1 MESEN
6 YDVVIIGGGI
16 SGCALLY
23 LLSRYSDLRDLC
35 LLEKYPE
42 LASVNSHGRNN
53 SQTLHAG
60 DIETNYTLDK
70 AIAVKRGAR
79 MVERYTET
87 LHNRDEIIFRYPKMV
102 IGVGKQEIGF
112 LEQRFEEFAPHFPD
126 VRLLRESDIANIE
139 PRVMAGRQEPVAALG
154 VLDNYSA
161 VNFQMLSQSFVE
173 KAHANHDKHIE
184 VRTGTKVQRIDP
196 QSEGF
201 DIHTR
206 NGLIHA
212 RFVVVCAGGHSLL
225 FAQQMGH
232 GLQYSCLPI
241 AGSFYYTPAIL
252 NGKVYT
258 VQNDKLPFAAIHGD
272 PDLLAEGKTRFG
284 PTALA
289 LPMLERY
296 HYRTVFDFLRV
307 LRLDRDVLRVLMDLM
322 RVPEIR
328 NYILKNFLFEI
339 PGIRRRLFLRDA
351 RKIVPTLQLR
361 DLRFARRTGGIR
373 PVMIDKIHHRL
384 HLGEAK
390 IDTGV
395 GIVFNMTP
403 SPGATS
409 CLQNGEKDLYIIRDY
424 LGCRVDEDRLRA
436 DLYD

>member
-1 MESEN
+1 MESTE

-23 LLSRYSDLRDLC
+23 LLSRYSDLKSLC
-35 LLEKYPE
+35 LVEKYPR

-60 DIETNYTLDK
+60 DIETNYTLEK
-70 AIAVKRGAR
+70 AVSVKQGAR
-79 MVERYTET
+79 MVERYSES
-87 LHNRDEIIFRYPKMV
+87 LSNRAEVIFRYPKMV
-102 IGVGKQEIGF
+102 MGVGADEIGF
-112 LEQRFEEFAPHFPD
+112 LEQRFEEFSPHFPHMQ
-126 VRLLRESDIANIE
+126 LFRETDIARIE
-139 PRVMAGRQEPVAALG
+139 PAVMDGRSEAVAALA
-154 VLDNYSA
+154 VTNDYSA
-161 VNFQMLSQSFVE
+161 VNFQRLSESFVE
-173 KAHANHDKHIE
+173 KAGQARGRRID
-184 VRTGTKVQRIDP
+184 VRTATRVRGIEPLDD
-196 QSEGF
+196 GF
-201 DIHTR
+201 DILAGETTLR
-206 NGLIHA
+206 A

-225 FAQQMGH
+225 FAQQLGH
-232 GLQYSCLPI
+232 GLHYSCLPI

-296 HYRTVFDFLRV
+296 HYRTILDFLRV
-307 LRLDRDVLRVLMDLM
+307 ARPDRDVLRVLWDLM
-322 RVPEIR
+322 KVPEIR

-351 RKIVPTLQLR
+351 RKIVPRLQLR

-390 IDTGV
+390 IDTGL

-424 LGCRVDEDRLRA
+424 LGCEVDEARLRA
-436 DLYD
+436 ELYD

>member
-1 MESEN
+1 MESTE

-23 LLSRYSDLRDLC
+23 LLSRYSDLKNLC
-35 LLEKYPE
+35 LVEKYPG

-60 DIETNYTLDK
+60 DIETNYTLEK
-70 AIAVKRGAR
+70 AVSVKQGAR
-79 MVERYTET
+79 MVERYTES
-87 LHNRDEIIFRYPKMV
+87 LANRAEVIFRYPKMV
-102 IGVGKQEIGF
+102 MGVGADEIGF
-112 LEQRFEEFAPHFPD
+112 LEQRFEEFSPCFPHMQLF
-126 VRLLRESDIANIE
+126 RETDIARIE
-139 PRVMAGRQEPVAALG
+139 PAIMDGRSEAVAALA
-154 VLDNYSA
+154 VTDDYSA
-161 VNFQMLSQSFVE
+161 VNFQLLSESFVE
-173 KAHANHDKHIE
+173 KAGQARGKRID
-184 VRTGTKVQRIDP
+184 VRTATRVRGIEPLD
-196 QSEGF
+196 EGF
-201 DIHTR
+201 DVLTGETALR
-206 NGLIHA
+206 A

-232 GLQYSCLPI
+232 GLHYSCLPI

-296 HYRTVFDFLRV
+296 HYRTILDFLRV
-307 LRLDRDVLRVLMDLM
+307 VRPDRDVLRVLWDLM
-322 RVPEIR
+322 KVPEIR

-351 RKIVPTLQLR
+351 RKIVPRLQLR

-373 PVMIDKIHHRL
+373 PVMIDKIHRRL

-390 IDTGV
+390 IDTGL

-424 LGCRVDEDRLRA
+424 LGCKVDEARLRA
-436 DLYD
+436 ELYD